1 MGSSLIQAPLPRD
14 GSGRVDLAAVERAL
28 AAIAGATPA
37 RRAVLSSSAVLIE
50 RLSTLEA
57 PPPVAVKVNGHAV
70 TAPAIEPESAPPR
83 RETHSPATPDVPVPA
98 KTPPATD
105 VRGIGRV
112 GPAPVRLEDLAEKP
126 TSFPVPA
133 PLTPQPQPQ
142 PQDQAPRAQAPSE
155 PPSIETSA
163 EAAEVAVPDEGD
175 LGPLPPLDARGSV
188 YPPPPSATS
197 RTSSLPPLAPSP
209 VITPAPAALSPAPPA
224 PAVAASRPLFNPF
237 PSGPGTRA
245 TYGSLPIVPAAQPSQ
260 AAPAEEVGAVFDE
273 FLGSAPVEPA
283 PRPAPPPNVPR
294 ASPPW
299 LPASVARRP
308 CRSRCFVRRRS
319 RWARRRACRVRRPRE
334 SWTTRRS
341 SPWRWRRWRS
351 RRSSRRPCPGR
362 PRSPRCPRR
371 SGSAVT
377 SIGPPRGRAGTSR
390 AQK

>member
-14 GSGRVDLAAVERAL
+14 GSGRVDLEAVERAL

-70 TAPAIEPESAPPR
+70 TAPAIEAESAPPR
-83 RETHSPATPDVPVPA
+83 RETHSPATPDAPVAA

-133 PLTPQPQPQ
+133 PPTPQPQPQ
-142 PQDQAPRAQAPSE
+142 PQPQAQQAQVPSE

-188 YPPPPSATS
+188 YPPPPSPTS
-197 RTSSLPPLAPSP
+197 RTSSLPPVAPSP

-237 PSGPGTRA
+237 PGGPGTRA
-245 TYGSLPIVPAAQPSQ
+245 TYGSLPIVPAAQPPET
-260 AAPAEEVGAVFDE
+260 APAEEVGAVFDE
-273 FLGSAPVEPA
+273 FLDSAPVEPA

-294 ASPPW
+294 ASPSLATGLRRSPS
-299 LPASVARRP
+299 LQVPVFRPPPVPMGPASGV
-308 CRSRCFVRRRS
+308 S
-319 RWARRRACRVRRPRE
+319 
-334 SWTTRRS
+334 
-341 SPWRWRRWRS
+341 
-351 RRSSRRPCPGR
+351 
-362 PRSPRCPRR
+362 RSPPARIVDDEAIEPVEVEEMEVEEI
-371 SGSAVT
+371 VT
-377 SIGPPRGRAGTSR
+377 PAMSRPPALPPLPPKKR
-390 AQK
+390 